1 MDIKKGDQVI
11 IVAGNYKGKKGKVI
25 KAFPKAGK
33 VVVEKVN
40 IVKKHIKPKQQGQQ
54 GQVIE
59 TERPITISNV
69 QLICPKCSK
78 ATRVAHKVLK
88 DKKTRVCKKCNKEIW
103 LKKST

>member
-40 IVKKHIKPKQQGQQ
+40 MVKKHIKPKQQGQQ

-78 ATRVAHKVLK
+78 ATRIAHKVLK
-88 DKKTRVCKKCNKEIW
+88 NKNTRVCKKCNKEI
-103 LKKST
+103 